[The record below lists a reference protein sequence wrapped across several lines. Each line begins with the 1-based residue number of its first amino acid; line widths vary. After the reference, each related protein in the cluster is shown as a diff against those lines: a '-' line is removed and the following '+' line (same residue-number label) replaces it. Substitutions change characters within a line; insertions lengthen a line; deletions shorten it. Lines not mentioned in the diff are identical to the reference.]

1 MSVYTE
7 REAAVEDMPKY
18 TKYLEF
24 SQKERTAIRER
35 DNYRCIFCQV
45 GYRMPPANEMGRN
58 MQDIMHYIPRSSLG
72 LGIRQNGAV
81 GCRYHHNMMDNG
93 SSGERKEMLG
103 MFRAYLDE
111 FYPDFTDAERKYN
124 KWSFLKE
131 KPYV

>member
-1 MSVYTE
+1 MYAE

-35 DNYRCIFCQV
+35 DNYMCIFCQV
-45 GYRMPPANEMGRN
+45 GYRMPPANEMGKN

-93 SSGERKEMLG
+93 SSGDRKEMLE
-103 MFRAYLDE
+103 MFKSYLDE
-111 FYPDFTDAERKYN
+111 FYPDFTDAERKYD